1 MAAGRVVGTPRRSL
15 TPSMEALQCPRLR
28 TPIRARHKTAARPLR
43 AAPDPNM
50 CPKRRSRSAHPAP
63 LPQASRGLHQAAA
76 LPPLCDGLVLLRVA
90 QYLAHRTSPVNAS
103 PQTSPSDAHDSGPM
117 WFALPSSSG
126 TRTLSFLP
134 VSRRTCVKTRL
145 LPATLAYSLADTL
158 PRGESGF
165 STSMEVLSAGLA
177 AALREAV
184 HGRADPEQARI
195 AALLAGRMG

>member
-1 MAAGRVVGTPRRSL
+1 
-15 TPSMEALQCPRLR
+15 
-28 TPIRARHKTAARPLR
+28 
-43 AAPDPNM
+43 
-50 CPKRRSRSAHPAP
+50 
-63 LPQASRGLHQAAA
+63 
-76 LPPLCDGLVLLRVA
+76 
-90 QYLAHRTSPVNAS
+90 
-103 PQTSPSDAHDSGPM
+103 M

-177 AALREAV
+177 AALREEV
-184 HGRADPEQARI
+184 HGRADLEQARI
-195 AALLAGRMG
+195 AALLAGQIRVRCGRRCRGCRTRPNGSNLDKRQARVAGLGLLNG